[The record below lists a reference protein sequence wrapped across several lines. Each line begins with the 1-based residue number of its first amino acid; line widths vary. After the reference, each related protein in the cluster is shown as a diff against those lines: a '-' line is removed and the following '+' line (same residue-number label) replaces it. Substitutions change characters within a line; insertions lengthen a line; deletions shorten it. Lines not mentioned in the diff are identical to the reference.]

1 MFSQEPSCPVFGTEL
16 AATRSMDRSTSEGLI
31 MNFDNPALCTGTVTS
46 WRYCYYNP
54 VNTSFD
60 FQISFGVK
68 LLVYRRMNDGLYD
81 VVPNSIY
88 AVQLKFNELMV
99 FECRTVTLNRNQQF
113 QVQSND
119 IIGGCIIRN
128 TTFNP
133 LFIVGNINTGD
144 AYQLNSPCTEEM
156 LQSVNTENLTRL
168 SGNTLH
174 LSAVIGTYI
183 ITN

>member
-46 WRYCYYNP
+46 WRYCYYHP
-54 VNTSFD
+54 TGTSFNEQ
-60 FQISFGVK
+60 FSFGVK
-68 LLVYRRMNDGLYD
+68 LLVYRRMDDGLYEA
-81 VVPNSIY
+81 VPNSIY
-88 AVQLKFNELMV
+88 AVQLIFIGLEL
-99 FECRTVTLNRNQQF
+99 FDCKTVTLNRNQQF
-113 QVQSND
+113 QVQQND

-144 AYQLNSPCTEEM
+144 TYQLNSPCTEEM
-156 LQSVNTENLTRL
+156 LQSVNTGSLTRL

-174 LSAVIGTYI
+174 LSAVVGKYI
-183 ITN
+183 MTN